1 MNESL
6 SKLATSPVLKGG
18 LEFLKYVIWGTGLL
32 GVPIQPISLFV
43 RSRLLSKDESQFE
56 KETQKDVDTYVPQD
70 HIPDIELMPLATSA
84 MDNLE
89 EHFQRFSKI
98 GVFSILATLLQ
109 QKSRGTVRLATSNHH
124 DHPKVD
130 FGLLSDPADYD
141 IARTATRLSIKI
153 GEKIKAAGF
162 PLIRNLTY
170 PEEKQELDKKN
181 GNSEEMDKLIRGRIR
196 TTYHYACSCRMA
208 AEDDVK
214 APGVVSEELKVHGTQ
229 NVRIADTSVFPQIV
243 ATHLQAPAVMV
254 AERCA
259 DFILKGA

>member
-1 MNESL
+1 
-6 SKLATSPVLKGG
+6 
-18 LEFLKYVIWGTGLL
+18 
-32 GVPIQPISLFV
+32 VPIQPISLFV
-43 RSRLLSKDESQFE
+43 RSRLLTKDETHFE
-56 KETQKDVDTYVPQD
+56 REGQNDADTYVPQD
-70 HIPDIELMPLATSA
+70 HMPDIELMPLATSA

-89 EHFQRFSKI
+89 EHFQLFSKV

-109 QKSRGTVRLATSNHH
+109 PKSRGTVRLASSNHH

-130 FGLLSDPADYD
+130 FGLLSDSTDYE
-141 IARTATRLSIKI
+141 IARTAIRLSLKI
-153 GEKIKAAGF
+153 GDKIKAAGF

-170 PEEKQELDKKN
+170 PEEKQELDKRN
-181 GNSEEMDKLIRGRIR
+181 DNTEEMDKLIRGRMR

-208 AEDDVK
+208 AEDDSK
-214 APGVVSEELKVHGTQ
+214 APGVVSEALKVHGTR

-259 DFILKGA
+259 DFMLKGEQV